1 MIKGNGMK
9 TILIIIAVLLILVCG
24 TAWFMGGFTMG
35 GRRQTLE
42 EALAWQSSHY
52 DTSFITECEKMD
64 YTVSGSEGYELHV
77 QLLKNPVPSDDYV
90 IISHGYTDNRIGAL
104 KYAGMYLDLGYNC
117 VIWDLRGHGLN
128 EKAFTTYGI
137 LEARDLVLLIEDT
150 GSRYPGLRRLGLHGE
165 SLGAATTVTALKYRP
180 EVDFAVADCGFSDIE
195 NVLRGAYRN
204 YHVPG
209 FFFDLADIGAKV
221 RGGYALTEM
230 RPIDSLD
237 ENRIPVLFIHGA
249 DDDFILP
256 ENSRRMYERAQGK
269 KAFRLIEGAGHA
281 ESILTDPESYREYVK
296 DFLRQIG

>member
-1 MIKGNGMK
+1 MRKGKGMK
-9 TILIIIAVLLILVCG
+9 TVLILIAVLLILAG
-24 TAWFMGGFTMG
+24 AAAWFMGGFTMG

-42 EALAWQSSHY
+42 EALAWQSAHY
-52 DTSFITECEKMD
+52 DTSFYNECEKTD
-64 YTVSGSEGYELHV
+64 YTVSGFEGYELHV
-77 QLLKNPVPSDDYV
+77 QLLKSPVPSDDYV
-90 IISHGYTDNRIGAL
+90 IISHGYTDNRMGAL

-137 LEARDLVLLIEDT
+137 LEARDLVCLIEDT
-150 GSRYPGLRRLGLHGE
+150 RNRYPGLRRLGLHGE
-165 SLGAATTVTALKYRP
+165 SLGAASTVTALKYRP
-180 EVDFAVADCGFSDIE
+180 EADFAVADCGFSDIE

-221 RGGYALTEM
+221 RSGYALREM
-230 RPIDSLD
+230 RPIDALD

-296 DFLRQIG
+296 DFLRQIS